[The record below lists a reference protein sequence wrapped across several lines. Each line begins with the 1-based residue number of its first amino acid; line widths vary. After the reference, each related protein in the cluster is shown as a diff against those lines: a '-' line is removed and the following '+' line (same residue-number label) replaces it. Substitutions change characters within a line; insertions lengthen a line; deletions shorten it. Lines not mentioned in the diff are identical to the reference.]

1 MTAILSQLL
10 SDLPIT
16 RPRLRLVEPLPAD
29 SNFAESVRDGF
40 IETDVDTWFAS
51 LLGEAP

>member
-10 SDLPIT
+10 SDLPVT

-29 SNFAESVRDGF
+29 SDFADSVASGYV
-40 IETDVDTWFAS
+40 ETDVDAWFAS
-51 LLGEAP
+51 LPGEAP